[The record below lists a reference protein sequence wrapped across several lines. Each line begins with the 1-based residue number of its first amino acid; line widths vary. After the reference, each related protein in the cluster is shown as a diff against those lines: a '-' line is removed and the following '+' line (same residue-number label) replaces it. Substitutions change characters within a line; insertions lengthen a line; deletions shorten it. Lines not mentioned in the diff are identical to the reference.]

1 MNSVRSPLK
10 LTLWQ
15 CASAPLDVSGNLDRL
30 EAAARDAARTGAHLL
45 VCPEMFITGYAIGAQ
60 SVQSLAQAADG
71 AWADTV
77 AAIAQRHQLAV
88 VYSYP
93 ERGADGRVYNAA
105 QWIDV
110 SGSRCLNY
118 RKAYL
123 FGELDRSQFAAEAQS
138 ARIFD
143 FHGWQVG
150 MLICY
155 DVEFP
160 EATRALALAG
170 ADLIVV
176 PTANMADYDF
186 VARSLVPVRAYENQV
201 FVAYANFT
209 GTEGGLRYGG
219 LSVVAGPDGATL
231 AQAGR
236 EETLVIATLDE
247 ERLTAARLA
256 AQHVRDLTALRNP
269 AT

>member
-1 MNSVRSPLK
+1 MTVMRAPLK
-10 LTLWQ
+10 LALWQ
-15 CASAPLDVSGNLDRL
+15 CAPAPLDVQGNLTRL
-30 EAAARDAARTGAHLL
+30 EAAAREAVSAGAQLL
-45 VCPEMFITGYAIGAQ
+45 ICPEMFITGYAIGAPA
-60 SVQSLAQAADG
+60 VQSLAQAADG
-71 AWADTV
+71 AWAEAV
-77 AAIAQRHQLAV
+77 AGIAQRHQVAV
-88 VYSYP
+88 VYGYP

-105 QWIDV
+105 QWIDA
-110 SGSRCLNY
+110 SGLHCLNY

-123 FGELDRSQFAAEAQS
+123 FGDLDRSQFAAEAQS
-138 ARIFD
+138 ARTFD
-143 FHGWQVG
+143 FHGWKVG

-186 VARSLVPVRAYENQV
+186 VAHSLVPVRAYENQL

-209 GTEGGLRYGG
+209 GPEGTLQYGG

-231 AQAGR
+231 TQAGR
-236 EETLVIATLDE
+236 EQALVFATLDD
-247 ERLTAARLA
+247 ERLTAARNA
-256 AQHVRDLTALRNP
+256 AQHVRDLTALHNP
-269 AT
+269 PT

>member
-1 MNSVRSPLK
+1 MTAMRAPLK
-10 LTLWQ
+10 LALWQ
-15 CASAPLDVSGNLDRL
+15 SAPAPLDVPGNLARL
-30 EAAARDAARTGAHLL
+30 EAAAREAARAGAQLL
-45 VCPEMFITGYAIGAQ
+45 VSSEMFITGYAIGAPA
-60 SVQSLAQAADG
+60 VQTLAQAADG
-71 AWADTV
+71 TWADAV

-88 VYSYP
+88 VYGYP

-105 QWIDV
+105 QWIDA
-110 SGSRCLNY
+110 SGRRCLNY

-138 ARIFD
+138 ARTFD
-143 FHGWQVG
+143 FHGWKVG

-186 VARSLVPVRAYENQV
+186 VARSLVPVRAYENQL

-209 GTEGGLRYGG
+209 GPEGALQYGG
-219 LSVVAGPDGATL
+219 LSVVAGPDGETL
-231 AQAGR
+231 AQGGR
-236 EETLVIATLDE
+236 EKALVFATLDD
-247 ERLTAARLA
+247 ERLTAARNA
-256 AQHVRDLTALRNP
+256 TQHVRDLTALHNP
-269 AT
+269 PT

>member
-1 MNSVRSPLK
+1 MTAMRAPLK
-10 LTLWQ
+10 LALWQ
-15 CASAPLDVSGNLDRL
+15 CAPTPLDVQGNLARL
-30 EAAARDAARTGAHLL
+30 EAAAKEAAGAGAQLL
-45 VCPEMFITGYAIGAQ
+45 VCPEMFITGYAIGTPT
-60 SVQSLAQAADG
+60 VQTLAQAADG
-71 AWADTV
+71 AWADAV
-77 AAIAQRHQLAV
+77 AGIAQRHQMAV
-88 VYSYP
+88 VYGYP

-105 QWIDV
+105 QWIDA
-110 SGSRCLNY
+110 SGRRCLNY

-123 FGELDRSQFAAEAQS
+123 FGDLDRSQFSAEAQS
-138 ARIFD
+138 ARTFD

-170 ADLIVV
+170 ADLIAV
-176 PTANMADYDF
+176 PTANMAEYDF
-186 VARSLVPVRAYENQV
+186 VARSLVPVRAYENQL

-209 GTEGGLRYGG
+209 GPEGALQYGG

-236 EETLVIATLDE
+236 EQALVFATLDD
-247 ERLTAARLA
+247 ERLTSARNA
-256 AQHVRDLTALRNP
+256 AQHVRDLAALRTP
-269 AT
+269 PT